1 MTNVEWSIDHDKNE
15 LLATLSAIINRH
27 KAIFCTLWIFTT
39 IETWKPD
46 RSTLAKI
53 NSHHRVLLLTFS
65 YPFGHVSVL
74 LPVPLIQSDLCPFPF
89 PVAIWSL
96 VGSHEHRLQV
106 VPHLSSGIVERARVK
121 ITPREKSDTPFS
133 RGVIFTRASSAIPE
147 EKWATTRILPW
158 TSRSLQPLF
167 YQSWSRTI
175 FSHFLSILNIA
186 PLE

>member
-53 NSHHRVLLLTFS
+53 NSHHRALLLTFS
-65 YPFGHVSVL
+65 DPFGHVSVL
-74 LPVPLIQSDLCPFPF
+74 HPVPLIQSDLCPFPF

-106 VPHLSSGIVERARVK
+106 VPHLSSGIVERAKRERAWKSPHARRATRLSRVGW
-121 ITPREKSDTPFS
+121 FS
-133 RGVIFTRASSAIPE
+133 RALALLSLRENGRLLVFYHEHRDPYSRCFINPE
-147 EKWATTRILPW
+147 VERFFPI
-158 TSRSLQPLF
+158 S
-167 YQSWSRTI
+167 
-175 FSHFLSILNIA
+175 
-186 PLE
+186 